1 MTTIFEKQK
10 RETLVDMALRD
21 IRTAIRTGKLKPGDR
36 IVETRLAEE
45 MNISRFPIREALRY
59 LEKEGLVCSSSFKGT
74 YVSEFGKRDLLEL
87 YQLRSAIEEL
97 AVRLVIKY
105 IDSDKIA
112 VFDAIIAA
120 MEEASEADDI
130 EAVIE
135 EDLKFHRTLCDLS
148 GNLRLMNV
156 WITLE
161 EQLRIFLSIERSL
174 WGRAVQQYPRTHYP
188 IIDAIKSGNS
198 SFAEK
203 VVREHL
209 QSGIDRIEAGFL
221 KK

>member
-1 MTTIFEKQK
+1 ME
-10 RETLVDMALRD
+10 MALRD
-21 IRTAIRTGKLKPGDR
+21 IRNAIRTGKLKPGDC

-45 MNISRFPIREALRY
+45 MNISRLPIREALRY

-74 YVSEFGKRDLLEL
+74 YVSEFGRGDLIEL

-97 AVRLVIKY
+97 SVRLVIK
-105 IDSDKIA
+105 DLNADKIA

-120 MEEASEADDI
+120 MEVASQADDI
-130 EAVIE
+130 ASVIE
-135 EDLKFHRTLCDLS
+135 ADLRFHRTLCDFS
-148 GNLRLMNV
+148 GNQRLMSV

-161 EQLRIFLSIERSL
+161 EQLRSFLSIERGL
-174 WGRAVQQYPRTHYP
+174 WGREAQQYPRTHYP
-188 IIDAIKSGNS
+188 IIDAIKSRNS

-209 QSGIDRIEAGFL
+209 QSGIDRIENGFL